1 MLGTHIPL
9 EELSEVALALIDAP
23 HPPSGRDDEKQVHNP
38 QNIDLR
44 LFFESSTFPS
54 ASLDLEIDY
63 EYAGLVSRP

>member
-38 QNIDLR
+38 LNIDLR
-44 LFFESSTFPS
+44 LF
-54 ASLDLEIDY
+54 L
-63 EYAGLVSRP
+63 

>member
-38 QNIDLR
+38 LNI
-44 LFFESSTFPS
+44 ESPTFSLNLQPFLQPS
-54 ASLDLEIDY
+54 
-63 EYAGLVSRP
+63 